1 MIFDIL
7 GSGKGKNP
15 FPGYQLKV
23 GELCSLPALTTN
35 SANERV
41 LTIPA
46 GCIPVCIK
54 MDPTFKASSGKGE
67 TSTLVL
73 DVRDNNNKEFY
84 RACRN
89 GSGQI
94 YNNGTAY
101 LCPLGA
107 YDGDLELAKT
117 CTKIRVRA
125 HNSGMEYLYSD
136 YQYGKVAVTM
146 WLEKNPGGG
155 NSSYIK
161 LFKSPFVKPL
171 FDVLRKHENIQKRG
185 VKHAV

>member
-1 MIFDIL
+1 MSIATKLNSLNQVKSDIKNAVEA
-7 GSGKGKNP
+7 KGVDLTDIPFTQYATKIAEITTGD
-15 FPGYQLKV
+15 FPGYELKT
-23 GELCSLPALTTN
+23 GELCSLPAVTTN
-35 SANERV
+35 SADERV
-41 LTIPA
+41 LAIPA
-46 GCIPVCIK
+46 GCIPICIK

-107 YDGDLELAKT
+107 YNGDLELAKT

-146 WLEKNPGGG
+146 WL
-155 NSSYIK
+155 
-161 LFKSPFVKPL
+161 
-171 FDVLRKHENIQKRG
+171 QKKT
-185 VKHAV
+185 V